1 MLYTSTYLYVSLPF
15 NQMQVWIAAMF
26 SSLSCSAADADDE
39 GDCEGDSDSCLVRLL
54 AEIDGGVTR
63 PRQTVTAA
71 AAERTPETQGGHS
84 GF

>member
-1 MLYTSTYLYVSLPF
+1 
-15 NQMQVWIAAMF
+15 MQVSIAPMF

-71 AAERTPETQGGHS
+71 AAAAAERTPETQGGHCGFDLLS
-84 GF
+84 GFGGMR